1 MSDQALRRGAALM
14 ASGTAV
20 SRLLGLL
27 RAVVLVAAIG
37 ATGQAADAFAVANKL
52 PNVLYMLLVG
62 GVLNAVLVPQVVRAY
77 KRQVGQE
84 YVDRLLTFGFTVL
97 AGVSLVLT
105 VAAPLLVALYTSPGN
120 APQRDLA
127 VTFAYWCIPQV
138 FFYGAYALLGQVLNA
153 RHSFGPYMWAPVV
166 NNVVSIVG
174 FVVFIVAFDSVPGS
188 GLTRAAQWHGGHVAL
203 LAGSATLGVIAQ
215 ATILFPALRR
225 AGVRYQPRW
234 GLRDSGLGRAG
245 AVATWTLVGL
255 GVGQL
260 GYVVVSRVASE
271 APEAARAAARAA
283 GEGLRAV
290 AGNAAYD
297 SAFLIF
303 MLPHSLVTVSLATA
317 LFTRLAERAHDR
329 DTDGVRASLS
339 SGVRIVGV
347 FTVLATAVI
356 AVLAEPVTRLVMPT
370 ERPATVSAVASVVVA
385 MILGLPAFGAWSMA
399 QRVYY
404 AYEDTRGMVP
414 VQAVMAAVVVAGTML
429 SRAVLPPS
437 RWVVGIGVAMSVSYV
452 VGAVVAMRSLGRRLD
467 GADGPRIVALHV
479 RAAVA
484 AGVAAAA
491 GALLLAGLRALLD
504 DGVLASVLACVLVG
518 VVMVVAYVA
527 ALRFLR
533 VTELDEL
540 LTPLLVR
547 LSRIG
552 PLRGLARFA
561 RPVPEDPDAPAAPA
575 GPTPPRRAPRSVTSR
590 PVHPGGAYYVP
601 EQDEP
606 LDDGTYLAQEEPG
619 VAATTAFGPP
629 PERRSTGV
637 RPHDGAPRAP
647 RTHRSRPHYPPG
659 DPRYRPS
666 PIDGFLSDGFLADE
680 FLSQQAHQDPD
691 ERRRPPRGG
700 RPDDGTSAP
709 V

>member
-1 MSDQALRRGAALM
+1 VSDQALRRGAALM

-429 SRAVLPPS
+429 SRAVLPAS

-479 RAAVA
+479 LRRRRRRRRGRRRCAAARGPARAARRRRPGLGPGVRARRRRHGGRVRGRAPLPARHRARRA
-484 AGVAAAA
+484 AHAAA
-491 GALLLAGLRALLD
+491 G
-504 DGVLASVLACVLVG
+504 
-518 VVMVVAYVA
+518 
-527 ALRFLR
+527 
-533 VTELDEL
+533 
-540 LTPLLVR
+540 P
-547 LSRIG
+547 
-552 PLRGLARFA
+552 
-561 RPVPEDPDAPAAPA
+561 PVPHRPPAGPRAVRPSRAGGPRHTRGPDPAAPCPALRHVTPGPPGRRVLRPRAGRTARRRHVPRAGGAGRGCDDRVRAAARAPLHGRAPARRGAPGTAHAPLPPALPAGRPALPPVPDRRVPVGRLPGRRVPVPA
-575 GPTPPRRAPRSVTSR
+575 GP
-590 PVHPGGAYYVP
+590 PGP
-601 EQDEP
+601 
-606 LDDGTYLAQEEPG
+606 
-619 VAATTAFGPP
+619 
-629 PERRSTGV
+629 
-637 RPHDGAPRAP
+637 
-647 RTHRSRPHYPPG
+647 
-659 DPRYRPS
+659 
-666 PIDGFLSDGFLADE
+666 
-680 FLSQQAHQDPD
+680 
-691 ERRRPPRGG
+691 
-700 RPDDGTSAP
+700 
-709 V
+709 